1 MREVQMQEVQIRFR
15 RWGTVP
21 GVLIVLAVALVAG
34 GCNRGDD
41 KASIEDRLDKTGSMK
56 VLEDMADA
64 EYEPPADG
72 ELTESQ
78 IEMYLAVQERGWK
91 IRQVAAK
98 KLEEKTKDSEGKDKQ
113 VGFFDAMRSLGDV
126 GDVITADLRAAQ
138 ELGHNPA
145 EFQWVQGK
153 VIEAQMA
160 RATAG
165 MREQMSGVGSQ
176 VIEMLQTQRDAAT
189 DDETRRQLDDQIAEA
204 RKSFDEAQQGDEDTW
219 EPGVEHNVELVG
231 KYDEKI
237 RKLQERWAESS

>member
-1 MREVQMQEVQIRFR
+1 MGEIQKRFR
-15 RWGTVP
+15 GWTMAP
-21 GVLIVLAVALVAG
+21 AMALALVLALATG

-41 KASIEDRLDKTGSMK
+41 EASIEDRLDETGAMK
-56 VLEDMADA
+56 VLEDTADA
-64 EYEPPADG
+64 EYDPPADG
-72 ELTESQ
+72 ELTEGQ
-78 IEMYLAVQERGWK
+78 IEMYLAVQERAWK

-98 KLEEKTKDSEGKDKQ
+98 KLEEKTKDSEGNDRE

-126 GDVITADLRAAQ
+126 GDVITAELRAAQ
-138 ELGHNPA
+138 ELGHNTA
-145 EFQWVQGK
+145 EYQWVQGK

-165 MREQMSGVGSQ
+165 MREQMSGVGDQ
-176 VIEMLQTQRDAAT
+176 VIEMLQSQRDAAT

-204 RKSFDEAQQGDEDTW
+204 RKSFAEAQQEDESAW
-219 EPGVEHNVELVG
+219 EPGVEHNMELVG